1 MRFKVRPFHE
11 VVERGLR
18 PAAVVAGR
26 IVGGTFVVSLD
37 VLSVPLAT
45 GEIGQDEDGSY
56 AVLEEQQLSLGGG
69 FVLEVGVGFPPSM
82 GCELS
87 IAKSPPRTWSRAQAD
102 RIMRG
107 QQEEE
112 WSDLCVHFDPDGEV
126 DGRGYGGRVPDD
138 EEPFGAPKTLS

>member
-1 MRFKVRPFHE
+1 MRFKVRPFRE
-11 VVERGLR
+11 VVERGLA
-18 PAAVVAGR
+18 PDAVVAGR
-26 IVGGTFVVSLD
+26 IVGSSFMVSLD
-37 VLSVPLAT
+37 ALSMPVAT

-82 GCELS
+82 GCEIS

-107 QQEEE
+107 EQEEE
-112 WSDLCVHFDPDGEV
+112 WSDLSVHFDRNGEV
-126 DGRGYGGRVPDD
+126 DGLGYGGRVPEGED
-138 EEPFGAPKTLS
+138 PFGAPKTLS